1 MRPLIIITDPS
12 PLGDDVAAI
21 TMLIRAQTDVR
32 LIVAVSGNV
41 WANEAACN
49 TRALLQRLRR
59 DDIDICVEMPSP
71 AIKARQ
77 RAFAM
82 RTVAPTFPRY
92 IGAFSREPPRTLD
105 GFRVCGDLFPA
116 IAAVGRPDLFVIGP
130 ASPIATTI
138 RTHPEIADGV
148 GRVYLMGGAL
158 HCEGNATPTAEFNF
172 WFDPNAAETLLA
184 SRLAVTLLPLDA
196 LRNLCDTAE
205 RDAAPDPAKPFSNN
219 VCNSVRNLTST
230 IVCDEV
236 LAAVA
241 LDKRLVLGR
250 RALKLSVETSPGP
263 SYGGVNILDD
273 AAERRPVEVIQ
284 EIDKTAFW
292 NLLRCTLALDDM
304 CDQ

>member
-1 MRPLIIITDPS
+1 FHMRPLIIITDPS

-49 TRALLQRLRR
+49 ARALLQRLGR

-82 RTVAPTFPRY
+82 HTVQPTFPRSL
-92 IGAFSREPPRTLD
+92 GAFSREPPRTLD

-158 HCEGNATPTAEFNF
+158 HCEA
-172 WFDPNAAETLLA
+172 
-184 SRLAVTLLPLDA
+184 
-196 LRNLCDTAE
+196 
-205 RDAAPDPAKPFSNN
+205 
-219 VCNSVRNLTST
+219 
-230 IVCDEV
+230 
-236 LAAVA
+236 
-241 LDKRLVLGR
+241 
-250 RALKLSVETSPGP
+250 
-263 SYGGVNILDD
+263 
-273 AAERRPVEVIQ
+273 
-284 EIDKTAFW
+284 
-292 NLLRCTLALDDM
+292 
-304 CDQ
+304 